1 MRECAVGV
9 EVLIPKLGFAMNEG
23 SIAEWLVE
31 DGARVDSG
39 QPIYSLES
47 DKSVVEIESPAAG
60 TLRIIG
66 RIGEV
71 YSVGTVIAEIS

>member
-1 MRECAVGV
+1 VGV

-23 SIAEWLVE
+23 SIAQWLVA
-31 DGARVDSG
+31 DGARVDAG
-39 QPIYSLES
+39 QLIYSLES
-47 DKSVVEIESPAAG
+47 DKSVVEIESPASG

-71 YSVGTVIAEIS
+71 YPVGTVIAEIA

>member
-1 MRECAVGV
+1 MGV
-9 EVLIPKLGFAMNEG
+9 EVLVPKLGFAMNEG
-23 SIAEWLVE
+23 SISQWLVA
-31 DGARVDSG
+31 DGARVDAG
-39 QPIYSLES
+39 QPMYSLES

-66 RIGEV
+66 RVGEV